1 LLKAT
6 LLATP
11 PKIPLLFCTC
21 PKQFRTQYEKTQGI
35 IHEKKRKKKELV
47 KRFREITGVI
57 KTGKNHALLGG
68 F

>member
-1 LLKAT
+1 MRKLKG
-6 LLATP
+6 
-11 PKIPLLFCTC
+11 LFM
-21 PKQFRTQYEKTQGI
+21 K
-35 IHEKKRKKKELV
+35 KKRKKKELV

>member
-1 LLKAT
+1 MK
-6 LLATP
+6 
-11 PKIPLLFCTC
+11 
-21 PKQFRTQYEKTQGI
+21 
-35 IHEKKRKKKELV
+35 KKRKKKELV